1 MSGRARRR
9 YRRMTVRIRA
19 AYEHAGTTR
28 EATATTL
35 GAGGLF
41 VASDDPPPTGS
52 ILRIRFRVP
61 GGSREHAVTARV
73 VWAHRP
79 GDPGAQSP
87 GMGLSFTS
95 PADVAGVAAELEAS
109 ADLEEKISESGR

>member
-1 MSGRARRR
+1 
-9 YRRMTVRIRA
+9 MTVRIRA
-19 AYEHAGTTR
+19 TYEHAGTTR
-28 EATATTL
+28 DATATTL

-61 GGSREHAVTARV
+61 GGSREHAVSARV
-73 VWAHRP
+73 VWTHRP
-79 GDPGAQSP
+79 GDDAQSP

-95 PADVAGVAAELEAS
+95 PADVAAVAAELEAS
-109 ADLEEKISESGR
+109 ADLEEKISESRR